1 MNWTEILRQGGIP
14 EPPGRD
20 RALHPPSRYWRAVVR
35 QKKNG
40 VTQHKQL
47 IALTYQK
54 ALLQCRTEFKD
65 CTLISLIECEQ
76 F

>member
-1 MNWTEILRQGGIP
+1 MNWTEILRQAGIP

-20 RALHPPSRYWRAVVR
+20 KALHPLSRYWRAVVR
-35 QKKNG
+35 HKKSG
-40 VTQHKQL
+40 ATEFKKL
-47 IALTYQK
+47 IAFTYRE

-65 CTLISLIECEQ
+65 CTLISLMECEQ